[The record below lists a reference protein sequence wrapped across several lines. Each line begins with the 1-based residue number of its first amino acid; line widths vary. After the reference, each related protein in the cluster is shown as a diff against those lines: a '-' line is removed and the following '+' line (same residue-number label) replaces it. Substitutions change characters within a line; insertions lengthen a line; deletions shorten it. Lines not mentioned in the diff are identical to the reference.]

1 MEIPSIKQAIPAQV
15 VNERA
20 AYGPFD
26 LKPFFN
32 FPSLDEVYF
41 TAQLEN
47 GQSLPKGM
55 ICTGDGL
62 LTGIPAQ
69 KTQGHYDVIIIAS
82 NDEGEIESPLS
93 LTIKASLATDPSVQG
108 EPVKARIWEALH
120 NNLPIPELAD
130 MYNLPVTPLD
140 VYYLLERW
148 GTITIWDAYN
158 LEAPDVKTPL
168 ALDGM
173 SEHFHVYDCGSC
185 IIGVPKNLY
194 SHERTLEDGLKT
206 ARAMAREVYQ
216 RQWAVDLSGF
226 DKYTRAAWIEIQLL
240 GDKYAK
246 KLEVINFHPTLED
259 MHLYSVEATSKL
271 KIGSE

>member
-47 GQSLPKGM
+47 GQPLPKGM
-55 ICTGDGL
+55 ICTGDGI

-69 KTQGHYDVIIIAS
+69 KTQGHYNVVIIAS
-82 NDEGEIESPLS
+82 NDEGEVESPLS
-93 LTIKASLATDPSVQG
+93 FTIKPSLATDLAQLG
-108 EPVKARIWEALH
+108 EPVKSQIWEALH
-120 NNLPIPELAD
+120 NNLPIPELID
-130 MYNLPVTPLD
+130 TYNLPITPLD

-148 GTITIWDAYN
+148 GSITIWDVYN
-158 LEAPDVKTPL
+158 LEAPDAKMPL
-168 ALDGM
+168 ELEGM

-185 IIGVPKNLY
+185 LIGTPKDLY
-194 SHERTLEDGLKT
+194 SYERTLEDGLRT

-216 RQWAVDLSGF
+216 RQWTIELSGF

-246 KLEVINFHPTLED
+246 KLEVINFNPTLED
-259 MHLYSVEATSKL
+259 MHLYTVEANSKVKL
-271 KIGSE
+271 GLE